1 MSDKSQ
7 FSHGLTKSNN
17 NCILLGSLS
26 SSSKHRTDT
35 CHFHAAYDT
44 VYHLISY
51 IYHVIPYYLWK
62 SLLLIQKSFHI
73 IERNQWDTASEYT
86 KKIYINR
93 IYTGFVFL
101 KSSST
106 DKAIQQTQCRSP
118 ISNSFLMCTNVRK
131 LHVRTPNKDIVSPYF
146 NLY

>member
-1 MSDKSQ
+1 MKEPAPHSKK
-7 FSHGLTKSNN
+7 FSYHENEINETQPVN
-17 NCILLGSLS
+17 IL
-26 SSSKHRTDT
+26 
-35 CHFHAAYDT
+35 
-44 VYHLISY
+44 
-51 IYHVIPYYLWK
+51 
-62 SLLLIQKSFHI
+62 
-73 IERNQWDTASEYT
+73 
-86 KKIYINR
+86 KKIYIHR

>member
-7 FSHGLTKSNN
+7 FNHGLTKSNN

-35 CHFHAAYDT
+35 CHVHAAYDT

-62 SLLLIQKSFHI
+62 NLLLIQKSFHI
-73 IERNQWDTASEYT
+73 MKTKSMRHSQWIYYIG
-86 KKIYINR
+86 IYITTKFYIHR
-93 IYTGFVFL
+93 ICFPEIFSHWHSYTADTV
-101 KSSST
+101 
-106 DKAIQQTQCRSP
+106 P
-118 ISNSFLMCTNVRK
+118 IPDFQFFFNVYK
-131 LHVRTPNKDIVSPYF
+131 CEEITCKDTK
-146 NLY
+146 

>member
-1 MSDKSQ
+1 M
-7 FSHGLTKSNN
+7 
-17 NCILLGSLS
+17 LGSLS

-51 IYHVIPYYLWK
+51 IYIMLSLTIYERTCSSFKKVFISWK
-62 SLLLIQKSFHI
+62 
-73 IERNQWDTASEYT
+73 RNQWDTASEYT

-106 DKAIQQTQCRSP
+106 DKAIQQTQWRSP

-131 LHVRTPNKDIVSPYF
+131 LHVRIPNKDIVSPYF